1 MWIDSVLDHSRRELQ
16 LLGLDHAG
24 IDDVVVDFIKGL
36 QAKIGNQ
43 PGVMKSI
50 VKYVDHLIDKK
61 PIAPITDADFDEHGR
76 CTRYEYIYRAEDG
89 KYYNDQAVAFRDGM
103 GVQYVYQ
110 GQRRSKREITLPY
123 VYTTHIEQ

>member
-1 MWIDSVLDHSRRELQ
+1 MWLESVLDHSRRELQ
-16 LLGLDHAG
+16 LLGLDHVG

-50 VKYVDHLIDKK
+50 VKYVGHLIDKK

-89 KYYNDQAVAFRDGM
+89 KYYNDRAVAYEE
-103 GVQYVYQ
+103 QYVYQ
-110 GQRRSKREITLPY
+110 GQRSSKREITLPY
-123 VYTTHIEQ
+123 VYTTRIEQ